1 VVMTPPS
8 PPIDHDDAV
17 NNVVWPQCYPPHS
30 PPPTAC
36 HRIGYVGHVRRMDA
50 SPPQVGVWAEE
61 ETRLAEGLLA
71 AFPRPADFLP
81 PKMYGSGQ
89 AADSGG

>member
-1 VVMTPPS
+1 
-8 PPIDHDDAV
+8 
-17 NNVVWPQCYPPHS
+17 
-30 PPPTAC
+30 
-36 HRIGYVGHVRRMDA
+36 MDA

>member
-1 VVMTPPS
+1 
-8 PPIDHDDAV
+8 
-17 NNVVWPQCYPPHS
+17 
-30 PPPTAC
+30 
-36 HRIGYVGHVRRMDA
+36 MDA

-61 ETRLAEGLLA
+61 ETRLAEGLLV

>member
-1 VVMTPPS
+1 MRPGHSTTLHIS
-8 PPIDHDDAV
+8 PPKG
-17 NNVVWPQCYPPHS
+17 YYRTS
-30 PPPTAC
+30 
-36 HRIGYVGHVRRMDA
+36 YVGHVRRMDA
-50 SPPQVGVWAEE
+50 SPPQVGVWGEE
-61 ETRLAEGLLA
+61 ETRLAEGLLV